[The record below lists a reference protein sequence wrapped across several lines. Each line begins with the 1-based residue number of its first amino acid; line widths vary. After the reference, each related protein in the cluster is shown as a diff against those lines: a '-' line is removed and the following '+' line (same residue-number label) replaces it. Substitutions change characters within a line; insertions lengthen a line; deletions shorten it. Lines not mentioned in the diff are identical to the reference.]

1 MSRLILLTTALLL
14 VLTPFPAFAEDPP
27 LPSLDEVTQRLDD
40 LYRSKSSKAK
50 MKMIIENDRG
60 KRTLVMDQWS
70 LGEEEFLVVI
80 RSPARERGTATLKTE
95 EGLWN
100 YAPRADRL
108 IRVPSGLLSES
119 WMGSNFSNDDL
130 VRDSSYADD
139 FESELEWIREA
150 GERHLKLTL
159 KPKPKTPVVYDRIVF
174 VMKPDVWTPVRADYF
189 DKGKLMRR
197 MTFSDIKTVDGRPVP
212 MRMELKP
219 MNKKNERTVVV
230 YEELEFDV
238 DVSKKLFTKQGLRR
252 VARKR

>member
-1 MSRLILLTTALLL
+1 MNRIPLIFALWLFAAAPAPAL
-14 VLTPFPAFAEDPP
+14 AQTPE
-27 LPSLDEVTQRLDD
+27 LPSLDEVTQKLDD
-40 LYRSKSSKAK
+40 LYRSKSSKSK

-60 KRTLVMDQWS
+60 KRTLEMDQWS
-70 LGEEEFLVVI
+70 RGEEKFLVVI
-80 RSPARERGTATLKTE
+80 RSPARERGTATLKTD

-139 FESELEWIREA
+139 FESKLEWVEEDGR
-150 GERHLKLTL
+150 RLLKLTL
-159 KPKPKTPVVYDRIVF
+159 TPKPKTPVVYERIVF
-174 VMKPDVWTPVRADYF
+174 LMVPDVWTPVRADYF

-197 MTFSDIKTVDGRPVP
+197 MTFSDVKEIAGRPIP
-212 MRMELKP
+212 MKMELQP
-219 MNKKNERTVVV
+219 MNKKGERTTII
-230 YEELEFDV
+230 YEDLEFDV
-238 DVSKKLFTKQGLRR
+238 EVDEKLFTKQGLRR